1 MISAIV
7 MIALVIVGAGIQVLF
22 TALPFLGQAKPPF
35 LLAIVLYYAL
45 NRTAGTTLLAG
56 LTAGIFHD
64 LLTAVP
70 LGYSSIVFV
79 VVGVLAGRFRNLVLP
94 ESRVTAGFFGLV
106 GSLLAQVLLYGML
119 VRIDAVW
126 WPLGR
131 LTVRLLWGA
140 LLAAVVTPLT
150 FMGAQ
155 RCDQWVGIIKVR
167 EVIDGIEQPMG
178 W

>member
-1 MISAIV
+1 MITTIV
-7 MIALVIVGAGIQVLF
+7 MLVLMLAGAALQMIFPAV
-22 TALPFLGQAKPPF
+22 PFLGQAKPPF
-35 LLAIVLYYAL
+35 LLALVLYYAL
-45 NRTAGTTLLAG
+45 NRTTGTMLLAA
-56 LTAGIFHD
+56 LVAGVFHD

-79 VVGVLAGRFRNLVLP
+79 VVGLLAGRFSNLVLP
-94 ESRVTAGFFGLV
+94 ESRVTAGFFGMV
-106 GSLLAQVLLYGML
+106 GSLLAQVLIYGLL

-131 LTVRLLWGA
+131 LTVRLLWSA

-150 FMGAQ
+150 FMGAR
-155 RCDQWVGIIKVR
+155 RCDQWVGLIKVR